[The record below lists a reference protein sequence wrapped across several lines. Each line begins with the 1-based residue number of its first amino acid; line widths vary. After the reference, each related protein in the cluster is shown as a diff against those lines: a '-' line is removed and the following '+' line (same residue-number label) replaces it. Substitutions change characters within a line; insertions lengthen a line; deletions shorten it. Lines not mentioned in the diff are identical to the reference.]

1 MFCRVF
7 FFQAEDGIRDRLV
20 TGVQTCALP
29 IWRRGDDSLVSYLT
43 DLFPANQDDMEFI
56 SIYAFALGKLGA
68 IAELE
73 ALECFIAV
81 RYPNSQ
87 RSQSTA

>member
-1 MFCRVF
+1 
-7 FFQAEDGIRDRLV
+7 
-20 TGVQTCALP
+20 
-29 IWRRGDDSLVSYLT
+29 
-43 DLFPANQDDMEFI
+43 MEFI

-87 RSQSTA
+87 RRQSTA